1 MTTDRAAS
9 REWAKDG
16 VPNGGE
22 AGDEYMDDGGLS
34 SAKVF
39 ERIRI
44 KALSGKLAK
53 LNYVP

>member
-9 REWAKDG
+9 REWARDG

-22 AGDEYMDDGGLS
+22 AGDDYMDDGGLS

-44 KALSGKLAK
+44 KALSGKIL
-53 LNYVP
+53 L